1 MKLKGIELKG
11 TYKVKYYST
20 SFEVYDEKGNAIYF
34 ENGKGYWYKSE
45 YNKKGNEIY
54 FENSK
59 GYWAKRE
66 YDEKGNQTY
75 YEDSYGFWEKREYNE
90 KGNMTYFENK
100 NGIITDKRVK
110 ELTIEEIEKLLGYKI
125 KIKGERKW
133 IKIKKKQIVLLKLI
147 RDY

>member
-1 MKLKGIELKG
+1 M
-11 TYKVKYYST
+11 
-20 SFEVYDEKGNAIYF
+20 IYF

-66 YDEKGNQTY
+66 YDEKGNVTY
-75 YEDSYGFWEKREYNE
+75 FENSDGFWSKSEFDE

-110 ELTIEEIEKLLGYKI
+110 ELTVEEIEKLLGYKI
-125 KIKGERKW
+125 KIKEIYFENSNDYWVESEYNEKDNRSYYILKKNMKI
-133 IKIKKKQIVLLKLI
+133 IKIGNKN
-147 RDY
+147 